1 MKNKIN
7 RKEFLKKLPLLGLTI
22 VGGGFILQNC
32 AKSKTDEDPCA
43 DLSKLSEEEKQ
54 TRKDFEY
61 VSKSQFPDK
70 LCDNCELWVAPEEG
84 TICGGCE
91 IMEGP
96 IHPKGYCN
104 VWAKIDS

>member
-7 RKEFLKKLPLLGLTI
+7 RKEFLKQLPILGIALF
-22 VGGGFILQNC
+22 GSGLFLQSC
-32 AKSKTDEDPCA
+32 SKSKTEEDPCS
-43 DLSKLSEEEKQ
+43 DLSKLTEDEKE

-61 VSKSQFPDK
+61 VSKSPYPEK
-70 LCDNCELWVAPEEG
+70 LCDNCELWLAPEEG
-84 TICGGCE
+84 NFCGGCE

-104 VWAKIDS
+104 AWVEIT

>member
-1 MKNKIN
+1 MKNKIT
-7 RKEFLKKLPLLGLTI
+7 RKEFLKQLPTFGMAI
-22 VGGGFILQNC
+22 VGTGLFLQSC
-32 AKSKTDEDPCA
+32 SKSKTDDDPCA
-43 DLSKLSEEEKQ
+43 DLSKLTADEKQ

-70 LCDNCELWVAPEEG
+70 LCDNCQLWLGAEEG
-84 TICGGCE
+84 KICGGCE

-104 VWAKIDS
+104 AWVKA